1 MDLQGHIRKVL
12 KEESLKQTLKD
23 QVKEFGYEE
32 TAKYVDGLANLAKL
46 AFDNDPFEYLNTIK
60 ETFNF
65 VQNDIKGWVLIKDNK
80 GNTLIV
86 YVPNIQS
93 VFVNKYLVW
102 SFLWNG
108 FGLNYEDVQD
118 VITKWFEDEYN
129 TSVTVSRG
137 NSAQTQFWGR

>member
-1 MDLQGHIRKVL
+1 MNLQENIRKVL
-12 KEESLKQTLKD
+12 REESLKQTLKD

-32 TAKYVDGLANLAKL
+32 TAKYVDGSENLAKL
-46 AFDNDPFEYLNTIK
+46 AFNNDPFEYLNTIK

-65 VQNDIKGWVLIKDNK
+65 VQNDIKGWVLIKDNN
-80 GNTLIV
+80 GNTLMI
-86 YVPNIQS
+86 YIPRIQS

-118 VITKWFEDEYN
+118 VITKWFEDEYK

>member
-46 AFDNDPFEYLNTIK
+46 AFDNDPFEYLNTLK

-65 VQNDIKGWVLIKDNK
+65 VKNDIKDWVLIKDNN
-80 GNTLIV
+80 GNTLMI
-86 YVPNIQS
+86 YIPRIQS
-93 VFVNKYLVW
+93 VFVNKDLVW
-102 SFLWNG
+102 KFIWIG
-108 FGLNYEDVQD
+108 FNLIYEEVQD
-118 VITKWFEDEYN
+118 VITKWFEEEYN

>member
-1 MDLQGHIRKVL
+1 MIYIPR
-12 KEESLKQTLKD
+12 
-23 QVKEFGYEE
+23 
-32 TAKYVDGLANLAKL
+32 
-46 AFDNDPFEYLNTIK
+46 
-60 ETFNF
+60 
-65 VQNDIKGWVLIKDNK
+65 
-80 GNTLIV
+80 
-86 YVPNIQS
+86 IQS

-118 VITKWFEDEYN
+118 VITKWFEEEYN